1 MPDNGS
7 ACAGTVYVVY
17 SLPSSVSTRNK
28 KQGAVCERSLCA
40 AHPWTRS
47 AAARTCQHPQPAEDG
62 CSLPMC
68 SLAAQLCVQDL
79 GSRGLG
85 HGQLGGLGDQTTRAA
100 HTHEAVDVVAPGPQV
115 TSNWVS
121 GRKSMTKVRAM
132 QRAFPVIGQ

>member
-1 MPDNGS
+1 MSDIGS

-28 KQGAVCERSLCA
+28 KQGAVCESSLCA
-40 AHPWTRS
+40 AHPRTRS
-47 AAARTCQHPQPAEDG
+47 AARSDYPVRTCQHPQPAEDG

-115 TSNWVS
+115 TRNWVS
-121 GRKSMTKVRAM
+121 GRKSIT
-132 QRAFPVIGQ
+132 